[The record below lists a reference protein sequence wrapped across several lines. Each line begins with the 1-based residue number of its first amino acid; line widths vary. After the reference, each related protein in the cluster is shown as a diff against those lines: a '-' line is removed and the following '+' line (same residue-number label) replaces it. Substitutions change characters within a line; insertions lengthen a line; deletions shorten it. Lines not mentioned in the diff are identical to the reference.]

1 MSFNIPIDF
10 TKSLA
15 DLVGSAKGGDQVV
28 PEGTYDARITHVKP
42 GASSSGELQIGLRF
56 ATTTGHKFWSN
67 FQVASPYTGTAF
79 AIITRAGT
87 TDWVGGV
94 NSENINRLVGVPV
107 HFNLKHS
114 KRGEKVFYNL
124 YFSDA
129 VPAEQRVSVAA
140 QAATF

>member
-15 DLVGSAKGGDQVV
+15 DLVGSVKGGDQVV

-42 GASSSGELQIGLRF
+42 GTSSSGEVQIGLRF

-67 FQVASPYTGTAF
+67 FQVNSTYTGQAF
-79 AIITRAGT
+79 TIITRAGT
-87 TDWVGGV
+87 TDWAGGV
-94 NSENINRLVGVPV
+94 NSENLCRLVGVPV
-107 HFNLKHS
+107 RFNLKHN
-114 KRGEKVFYNL
+114 KKGDKLFYNL

-129 VPAEQRVSVAA
+129 VPADQRVSVAA